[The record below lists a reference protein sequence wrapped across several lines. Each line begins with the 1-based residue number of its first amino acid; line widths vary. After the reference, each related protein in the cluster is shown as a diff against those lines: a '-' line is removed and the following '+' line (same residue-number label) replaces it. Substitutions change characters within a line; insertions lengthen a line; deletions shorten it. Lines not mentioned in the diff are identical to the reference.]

1 MISLRQTCP
10 LLKPELLVFL
20 IDNDIIDVDIV
31 NNVTDNVNVKPF
43 HVFGREMNLCLGCHD
58 VLHACVVVVV
68 DDVVD
73 LHRCAAAV
81 TSLPAC
87 LAASCAASRALLAAS
102 CAASWAL
109 LAASCAASFAYWM
122 HATKDCQH
130 FQLSETC
137 STCQ

>member
-20 IDNDIIDVDIV
+20 NVIDIIDVE

-43 HVFGREMNLCLGCHD
+43 HVFGREMNLCLGCLD
-58 VLHACVVVVV
+58 VLHACVVVVA
-68 DDVVD
+68 DHVVD

-87 LAASCAASRALLAAS
+87 LATS

-109 LAASCAASFAYWM
+109 PASCAASFAYWM